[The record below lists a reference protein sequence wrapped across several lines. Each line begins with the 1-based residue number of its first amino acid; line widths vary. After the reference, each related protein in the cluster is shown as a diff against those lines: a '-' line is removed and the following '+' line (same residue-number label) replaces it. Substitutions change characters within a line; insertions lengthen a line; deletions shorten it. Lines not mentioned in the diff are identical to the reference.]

1 MANLIYIT
9 LPIVLRQWNGCY
21 QFWVLNFHYKNCHHY
36 KTTIV
41 VHLLTIPTI
50 YIKQETS
57 PSKKLEA
64 MQYLSRDLNPHF
76 LLSLKKFRKR
86 VRERRVNENNR
97 ADGSKSR
104 RIPAK
109 NHTKN

>member
-1 MANLIYIT
+1 
-9 LPIVLRQWNGCY
+9 
-21 QFWVLNFHYKNCHHY
+21 
-36 KTTIV
+36 
-41 VHLLTIPTI
+41 
-50 YIKQETS
+50 
-57 PSKKLEA
+57 
-64 MQYLSRDLNPHF
+64 MQYLSRDLNPQF

-109 NHTKN
+109 NHTKNNKKEIFFISLNKKKDHREN